1 MLLVLLVK
9 YSDHMYKHTW
19 PHITEDTK
27 RAVLSQLEIEEISI
41 YNRSGIFEKFEDA
54 FVQFLGVKYGLVVS
68 SGTAGLH
75 TAMVACNFQPGD
87 EVICPAYTFY
97 ASVTPIFQTGAI
109 PVLCDADLDGN
120 IDPTKI
126 ESLITPRTKAMIV
139 THMWGIPCDMDA
151 ISSICKKHDLKLIED
166 CSHAHGATYKGKKVG
181 SFGDVAVF
189 SLQGQK
195 IITGG
200 EGGIVV
206 TSSKEIYYRALLFG
220 HYNKRCL
227 QEIDKDTKYYEYAVT
242 GFGLKLRAHP
252 FAIAMANE
260 QFSHLDEWHRIKKE
274 NAEYLS
280 KQLKSISGV
289 VLPAAKNK
297 DDEPSWYAYTIL
309 IDSSKLSI
317 STKEFCNKLIEA
329 GITDAD
335 MPGSTCPLNLLKLFQ
350 EPGFLF
356 PYYSKRVRYMPGDFP
371 VAEHFF
377 FNAIKFPIDTSET
390 KEYREVLD
398 SYAEI
403 IGSTLERYRVG

>member
-1 MLLVLLVK
+1 
-9 YSDHMYKHTW
+9 MYKHRW

-41 YNRSGIFEKFEDA
+41 YNRSGIFEKFEDSFA
-54 FVQFLGVKYGLVVS
+54 QSLGVKYGLVVS

-126 ESLITPRTKAMIV
+126 ESLITPQTKAILV

-151 ISSICKKHDLKLIED
+151 ISSICKKHSLKLIED

-206 TSSKEIYYRALLFG
+206 TNSKEIYYRALLFG

-227 QEIDKDTKYYEYAVT
+227 QEIDKDSKYYEYAVT

-260 QFSHLDEWHRIKKE
+260 QFSHLDEWHKRKKE

-280 KQLKSISGV
+280 EQLKSIPDI
-289 VLPAAKNK
+289 VLPVAKNK

-317 STKEFCNKLIEA
+317 STKELCDKLVEA
-329 GITDAD
+329 GIADAD

-356 PYYSKRVRYMPGDFP
+356 PYYTERVHYMPGDFP

-377 FNAIKFPIDTSET
+377 FNAIKFPIDINGT

-398 SYAEI
+398 SYAAI
-403 IGSTLERYRVG
+403 ISSTLERYRVG